1 MLLLEVLVGKLLEKL
16 VLARDVLEALV
27 FALVA
32 DMLEV
37 EYAFALVVV
46 LFRLQMLALEMLVD
60 V

>member
-1 MLLLEVLVGKLLEKL
+1 M
-16 VLARDVLEALV
+16 LARDVLEALV